1 MSCRFP
7 ENFWEKKHV
16 LNPLK
21 VSILSSILFICSY
34 IPNQKQVSMKSA
46 PKPSYLSRRQWLYF
60 KSNSTQ
66 QFISK
71 IFRTPTMCKTL
82 RKKKMGLAF
91 QKHSIYWEFQ
101 SHPKSPPHFP
111 SRTQIKGYDI
121 KEHRMCAMET
131 QRETVLLAGEEMSF
145 TLDIRWG
152 IE

>member
-7 ENFWEKKHV
+7 EKFWEKKHV

-82 RKKKMGLAF
+82 RKKKWVL
-91 QKHSIYWEFQ
+91 
-101 SHPKSPPHFP
+101 P
-111 SRTQIKGYDI
+111 SRSTQSTESFKAILSHLPTSQA
-121 KEHRMCAMET
+121 EHRLKAMILKSIECVLWKH
-131 QRETVLLAGEEMSF
+131 REKQFFWLEKRWVLLS
-145 TLDIRWG
+145 I
-152 IE
+152 